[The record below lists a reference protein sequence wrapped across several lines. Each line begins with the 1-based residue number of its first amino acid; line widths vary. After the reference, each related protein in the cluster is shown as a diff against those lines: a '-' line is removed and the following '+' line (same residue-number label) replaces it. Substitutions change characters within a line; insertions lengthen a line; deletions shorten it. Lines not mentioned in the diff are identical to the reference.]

1 MASVSF
7 SQRATSKDK
16 NKLNSIYVRFR
27 EKDFDAQIKI
37 PNLACKSSDWKDGK
51 CKNSALK
58 MFPTDEETI
67 NTQLSKLEA
76 KILEA
81 FAKEQPETNANEWL
95 KSVIQPDNN
104 IQPADDNITD
114 NVIEYFAGYVERKE
128 KIVTKNTLKANSFCK
143 SVLERY
149 QNHLLENRK
158 SFKKLKFKDLSNTFR
173 LNFEKYCKNQ
183 HYRLTT
189 VNKITRTLKSV
200 AKDAQSKGIE
210 IHPHILEWVNLSSK
224 DKSKPKDPYLSFDE
238 LKIIAAKE
246 MPNNYLDN
254 ARDWLII
261 ACFTGQ
267 RVSDYLN
274 FKDDMI
280 TTTDD
285 GKRYIE
291 FKQQKTGKQMRIPIL
306 KEVEAVLEKND
317 GKFPRSLSDV
327 NFNLFIKQ
335 VCKIAGLDENI
346 KGSLSTKIGEDE
358 KGDSIYRD
366 VIGTYPKWQL
376 VTSHIG
382 RKSFATNFYSK
393 IPIGTLMFCTGHKT
407 QQQLLE
413 YISKTDNEQAES
425 TAEIF
430 AKLDY

>member
-1 MASVSF
+1 
-7 SQRATSKDK
+7 
-16 NKLNSIYVRFR
+16 
-27 EKDFDAQIKI
+27 
-37 PNLACKSSDWKDGK
+37 
-51 CKNSALK
+51 
-58 MFPTDEETI
+58 
-67 NTQLSKLEA
+67 
-76 KILEA
+76 
-81 FAKEQPETNANEWL
+81 
-95 KSVIQPDNN
+95 
-104 IQPADDNITD
+104 
-114 NVIEYFAGYVERKE
+114 
-128 KIVTKNTLKANSFCK
+128 
-143 SVLERY
+143 
-149 QNHLLENRK
+149 
-158 SFKKLKFKDLSNTFR
+158 
-173 LNFEKYCKNQ
+173 
-183 HYRLTT
+183 
-189 VNKITRTLKSV
+189 
-200 AKDAQSKGIE
+200 
-210 IHPHILEWVNLSSK
+210 
-224 DKSKPKDPYLSFDE
+224 
-238 LKIIAAKE
+238 